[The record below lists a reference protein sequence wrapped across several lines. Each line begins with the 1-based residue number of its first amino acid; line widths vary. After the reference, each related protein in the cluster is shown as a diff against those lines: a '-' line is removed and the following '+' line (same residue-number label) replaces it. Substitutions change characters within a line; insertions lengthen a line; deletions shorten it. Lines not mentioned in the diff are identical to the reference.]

1 VVVVAAEGF
10 EELEPGGVAGEV
22 EQAVEGV
29 LDVPDIAAAAGDNGS
44 TTGVYWVTASF
55 CSPCISLA
63 MVLTDWNN
71 AS

>member
-1 VVVVAAEGF
+1 MVVVAAEGF

-29 LDVPDIAAAAGDNGS
+29 LDVSDIAAAGDDDGF
-44 TTGVYWVTASF
+44 YHRRDWVTARV

-63 MVLTDWNN
+63 MLLTDSNS